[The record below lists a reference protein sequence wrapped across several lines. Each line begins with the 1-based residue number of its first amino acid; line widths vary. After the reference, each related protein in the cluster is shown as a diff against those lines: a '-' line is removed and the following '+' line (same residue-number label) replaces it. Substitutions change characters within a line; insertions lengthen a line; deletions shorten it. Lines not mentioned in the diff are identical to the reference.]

1 MHTFVAHLPHM
12 KDSLLVI
19 LIVLKDFFFS
29 LNEYTQSF
37 FKRVFLLSLAND
49 RFPGDLWADFS
60 FSSC

>member
-49 RFPGDLWADFS
+49 RFPGDL
-60 FSSC
+60 